1 MLRVPNCSS
10 PDIQDFRVFPA
21 SVMCVL
27 HRCYSLPFTFQA
39 SCSSLD
45 MKDSSRARAEVNADE
60 AGWNGLDRT
69 SGKAWE
75 EELAVD
81 EVRAS
86 FSCLDKIRENI
97 SLKTT
102 RSFPR
107 SLFIIQDDVYVESL
121 Q

>member
-45 MKDSSRARAEVNADE
+45 MKKDSSRARAEVKADE

-86 FSCLDKIRENI
+86 FSCLDRIFEKIFR
-97 SLKTT
+97 
-102 RSFPR
+102 
-107 SLFIIQDDVYVESL
+107 
-121 Q
+121 